1 LPSSTP
7 IPRLYAILDAAL
19 VSGVEEKTA
28 ATLAEAGVQLIE
40 YRNKKATS
48 RTFFDISNAICARL
62 SRYAVRFIVN
72 DRPDIAFLVGA
83 GGVHVGQD
91 DLPVAEARLVCGP
104 ERWVGLSTHNLE
116 QVRAAEET
124 TADYVAFG
132 PVFATPTKE
141 RADPV
146 VGIETLRQARRLT
159 TKPLVAIGGITLD
172 RAKEVYAAGA
182 DSLAVIRDLAV
193 GSNPGARAL
202 EYLALAR
209 DVFPT

>member
-1 LPSSTP
+1 M
-7 IPRLYAILDAAL
+7 
-19 VSGVEEKTA
+19 A
-28 ATLAEAGVQLIE
+28 ATLAEAGVQLIQ

-62 SRYAVRFIVN
+62 SGYAVRFIVN
-72 DRPDIAFLVGA
+72 DRPDIAALVGA

-91 DLPVAEARLVCGP
+91 DLPVAEARLICGP

-146 VGIETLRQARRLT
+146 VGLEMLRRARQLT
-159 TKPLVAIGGITLD
+159 TKPLVAIGGITFD
-172 RAKEVYAAGA
+172 GAKEVYAAGA

-193 GSNPGARAL
+193 ASDPGARAL

>member
-1 LPSSTP
+1 MPGSRN
-7 IPRLYAILDAAL
+7 IPRLYAILDAAF
-19 VSGVEEKTA
+19 VSDAEEKIA
-28 ATLAEAGVQLIE
+28 ATLAEAGVQLIQ

-62 SRYAVRFIVN
+62 SGYAVRFIVN
-72 DRPDIAFLVGA
+72 DRPDIAVLVGA

-91 DLPVAEARLVCGP
+91 DLPVADARLVCGP
-104 ERWVGLSTHNLE
+104 ERWVGISTHNLK

-132 PVFATPTKE
+132 PVFATLTKE

-146 VGIETLRQARRLT
+146 VGLEMLRRARQLT
-159 TKPLVAIGGITLD
+159 TKPLVAIGGITFD
-172 RAKEVYAAGA
+172 SAKEVYAAGA

-193 GSNPGARAL
+193 ASDPGARAL